1 MKKPTRRRW
10 NNAKSAHVGYWTGK
24 GRSSREI
31 AEILADG
38 TTSHT
43 IRRQWYNWHLP
54 SHGKAQKLV
63 FVNVPMSY
71 QDRLVINRR
80 ALRIGISPEEFIRR
94 VALCAAKDD
103 LYQAVTDGR
112 FSK

>member
-1 MKKPTRRRW
+1 MKAPKRKRW
-10 NNAKSAHVGYWTGK
+10 NNAKSAHVGFWTGK

-43 IRRQWYNWHLP
+43 IRRQWYNWRLP
-54 SHGKAQKLV
+54 SHGRAQKLV
-63 FVNVPMSY
+63 FINVPMSY
-71 QDRLVINRR
+71 QERRLISRR
-80 ALRIGISPEEFIRR
+80 ALRIGIPPEEFIRR
-94 VALCAAKDD
+94 VVISAAQDD

>member
-1 MKKPTRRRW
+1 MKPVKRKRW
-10 NNAKSAHVGYWTGK
+10 SNAKAAHVGFWTGK

-38 TTSHT
+38 TSGHT
-43 IRRQWYNWHLP
+43 IRRQWYLWRLP
-54 SHGKAQKLV
+54 SHGRAQKLV

-71 QDRLVINRR
+71 QDRQAINRR
-80 ALRIGISPEEFIRR
+80 AKRMGITPEEFIRR
-94 VALCAAKDD
+94 VSLCAALDD

-112 FSK
+112 FGK